1 MATWVLFLQHSEGR
15 KKNQINKWTKSS
27 EDIKKDLFFL
37 LQSEAKIRDSV
48 LYTVLFCSTG
58 GQLIWKDDS
67 SGMQRAPHRAFLPS
81 VSNCGRDEIYCT
93 EFAMSCRC
101 AGNTF
106 TSMMSSLSHFTVSAP
121 ACLSAVVLEAGSL
134 LWHWSY
140 SVLVWSGVT
149 HDREEGSIRSSV
161 KEKVKTVWIHSVFQ
175 SVCVCVWV
183 WDAQLRLFIYLYVC
197 IFSVWLFVSRA
208 GAWQCFTRAFLWKS
222 ECASSALAREVKGRW
237 NRWAVPMGQSWTHR
251 YPGRARGYVASI
263 HETSSR
269 SNKDRLAPDWLSPSR
284 PLLPVGDRERDDS
297 EHEMHNSFFVL
308 VSATFSSQFWLY
320 IT

>member
-1 MATWVLFLQHSEGR
+1 MILQACSGHLTGPFFHLS
-15 KKNQINKWTKSS
+15 QTVAVMKSIVQS
-27 EDIKKDLFFL
+27 
-37 LQSEAKIRDSV
+37 LQWAVDVQVTLSPP
-48 LYTVLFCSTG
+48 T
-58 GQLIWKDDS
+58 
-67 SGMQRAPHRAFLPS
+67 
-81 VSNCGRDEIYCT
+81 
-93 EFAMSCRC
+93 
-101 AGNTF
+101 
-106 TSMMSSLSHFTVSAP
+106 MSSLSHLQVSVP
-121 ACLSAVVLEAGSL
+121 ACLSAEVLEAGSL

-175 SVCVCVWV
+175 SVCVCVWGGWGLKRTTQV
-183 WDAQLRLFIYLYVC
+183 IHIPLCLYFQHVT
-197 IFSVWLFVSRA
+197 VSRA

-269 SNKDRLAPDWLSPSR
+269 SNKDRLAPDWLSPSH
-284 PLLPVGDRERDDS
+284 PPLPVGDGEERERWFRTRDAQLILCTKNIWLADVLK
-297 EHEMHNSFFVL
+297 FFKL
-308 VSATFSSQFWLY
+308 PKRQKSMDACFHH
-320 IT
+320 